1 MNKLKENRIQCL
13 EGRIA
18 RLERSN
24 RIWSSVAIAAV
35 MVAAVSLPV
44 AVASLAPEVLARDGV
59 QIADLS
65 EDTAA
70 MPAGEQIEETEPG
83 FDQTD

>member
-24 RIWSSVAIAAV
+24 RIWSSVAIATGL
-35 MVAAVSLPV
+35 VAAVSLPV
-44 AVASLAPEVLARDGV
+44 AVASLAPTVLSGAGV
-59 QIADLS
+59 RIADLS
-65 EDTAA
+65 DDTAA
-70 MPAGEQIEETEPG
+70 LPAQEQNGETESG
-83 FDQTD
+83 FDQSD